1 MLADERG
8 GWGETAAGCLL
19 LCIVVVVG
27 GYFWLRD
34 SQHKQEVAY
43 QRQLQARS
51 TKIPLSSVNVTDL
64 RLAMGSLPELS
75 GRIANAS
82 RDSISLVY
90 INVTIF
96 DCPSARSELPRC
108 TVVAS
113 DRVSAV
119 ETIPPSQARD
129 FYAYP
134 RLPTAL
140 QIRGHIQWTY
150 AVVGVL
156 SVSP

>member
-1 MLADERG
+1 MADNG
-8 GWGETAAGCLL
+8 GGCGETAAGCLL
-19 LCIVVVVG
+19 LFIVVAVG

-43 QRQLQARS
+43 QRQLQARRI
-51 TKIPLSSVNVTDL
+51 KIPLSSVSVSDL
-64 RLAMGSLPELS
+64 RLALGNLSQLS

-82 RDSISLVY
+82 RDSIGLVD
-90 INVTIF
+90 IQVTIF
-96 DCPSARSELPRC
+96 DCPSASSELPKC

-113 DRVSAV
+113 QNASAV
-119 ETIPPSQARD
+119 ETVPPSQARD
-129 FYAYP
+129 FNAYLT
-134 RLPTAL
+134 LPSAL
-140 QIRGHIQWTY
+140 QIRGHMKWTY

>member
-1 MLADERG
+1 MAEKSG
-8 GWGETAAGCLL
+8 GCGEAAIGCLL
-19 LCIVVVVG
+19 LFIVVVVG

-34 SQHKQEVAY
+34 SKQKEDAAY

-51 TKIPLSSVNVTDL
+51 SKIPLSSVSVIDP
-64 RLAMGSLPELS
+64 RLALGDFPRLT
-75 GRIANAS
+75 GRVANAS
-82 RDSISLVY
+82 RDSISIVY

-96 DCPSARSELPRC
+96 DCTSARTELPKC

-113 DRVSAV
+113 DKVSAV
-119 ETIPPSQARD
+119 ETVPPSQARD
-129 FYAYP
+129 FDAHLT
-134 RLPTAL
+134 LPSAL
-140 QIRGHIQWTY
+140 QIRGHMQWTY